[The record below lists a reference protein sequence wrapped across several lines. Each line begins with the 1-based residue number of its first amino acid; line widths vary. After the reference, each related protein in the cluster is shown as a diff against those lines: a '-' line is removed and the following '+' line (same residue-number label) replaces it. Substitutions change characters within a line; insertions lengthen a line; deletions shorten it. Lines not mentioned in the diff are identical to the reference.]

1 MSEDYDFDEFVPEEI
16 DVDNDTN
23 KSVHYDSYP
32 LIKKDLNHCIDV
44 NLPSVD
50 PREEEV
56 ELVKEVVI
64 GRHKLVRNTNVDTS
78 SNDNKQAN
86 TSAEHQNIRM
96 QSIPR
101 TRKASKINRSIAASS
116 GKEPSNFFHSKSI
129 K

>member
-23 KSVHYDSYP
+23 KSAHCDSHP
-32 LIKKDLNHCIDV
+32 LIKKDLNYSIDV

-50 PREEEV
+50 PKEEEV
-56 ELVKEVVI
+56 ELMKEMVI
-64 GRHKLVRNTNVDTS
+64 GGHKLVMNKNVDTS
-78 SNDNKQAN
+78 SNDNRQVN
-86 TSAEHQNIRM
+86 RSAEHQNIRM

-101 TRKASKINRSIAASS
+101 TRKISKINRSIVASS
-116 GKEPSNFFHSKSI
+116 GKEPNNSFHSKSI